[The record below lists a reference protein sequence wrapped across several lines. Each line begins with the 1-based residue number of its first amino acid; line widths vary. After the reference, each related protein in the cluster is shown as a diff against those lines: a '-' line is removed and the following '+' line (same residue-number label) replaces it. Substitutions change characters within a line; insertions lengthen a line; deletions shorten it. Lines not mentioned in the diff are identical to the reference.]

1 MSNMR
6 YCLHLWLGK
15 LHVQEKVMK
24 DYLNVR
30 FQQPYQ
36 QVMYNCSLLLE
47 HKRWHTNDFIEVLP
61 TLEACDLTAFFPRIL
76 SRIFFECYIA
86 GTQSLLQ
93 VFLFAVAT
101 AFQIL

>member
-1 MSNMR
+1 
-6 YCLHLWLGK
+6 
-15 LHVQEKVMK
+15 VQEKVMK

-61 TLEACDLTAFFPRIL
+61 TLEASDLTAFFPRIL
-76 SRIFFECYIA
+76 SRIFLECYIA

>member
-1 MSNMR
+1 
-6 YCLHLWLGK
+6 
-15 LHVQEKVMK
+15 MK
-24 DYLNVR
+24 DYSNIR

-47 HKRWHTNDFIEVLP
+47 HKSWHINDFVEVLP
-61 TLEACDLTAFFPRIL
+61 TLEACRLTTFFPWIL
-76 SRIFFECYIA
+76 SRIFLKCYIV

-93 VFLFAVAT
+93 VFLFVIAI